1 MAGWNTITQIRK
13 LEERADGLGMRFTA
27 YKHGD
32 MYGEHVALVP
42 KDKDALPIYCRDAIL
57 FAGSLVKRYSKLKD
71 DKKVKIIYTQIKNNK
86 ILIITMFGMVIAL
99 ERTSKYRAKS
109 RGGYSSLI
117 WGLPDGG

>member
-1 MAGWNTITQIRK
+1 MKPPVEGGSK
-13 LEERADGLGMRFTA
+13 YRA
-27 YKHGD
+27 K
-32 MYGEHVALVP
+32 
-42 KDKDALPIYCRDAIL
+42 
-57 FAGSLVKRYSKLKD
+57 
-71 DKKVKIIYTQIKNNK
+71 IKNNK